1 MEHGF
6 QSTKAATSNRLDIVK
21 EIKEALTPALAKN
34 LHRKVTYNP
43 VWEKIK
49 DGVML
54 ELQWEKHVQHP
65 ELGEELIKTE
75 GLKLMEASPY
85 HDYSGTGCQIDD
97 PAIDKEEF
105 PGKNKLGDSLE
116 EVRDRLIRRNL
127 NE

>member
-21 EIKEALTPALAKN
+21 EIKEALTPALARN

-85 HDYSGTGCQIDD
+85 HDYSGTGCLIDD

-116 EVRDRLIRRNL
+116 EVRDRLIRHNL